1 MKRFFL
7 FGMSLFF
14 CMALSISTM
23 AQSVDDILAK
33 VEARYAQ
40 SGFTADFS
48 QTTTIKSLGVSDTA
62 SGKMWIQRPDK
73 IRWEYQKPE
82 LQTIV
87 SNGTTVWI
95 YKPADNQ
102 VFQGKS
108 EALFGGGKGG
118 MFLSNPK
125 LIREHYYFS
134 LDEPANNSQHVLKL
148 LPKQKTNEASL
159 VLVTVSKTNYTIL
172 QLTTFTASGEQ
183 TTIDL
188 KNIVFTNTIDSS
200 RFQFTVPKGV
210 DVIQLNA
217 SGTK

>member
-7 FGMSLFF
+7 F
-14 CMALSISTM
+14 CMAICFSALFAAPAL
-23 AQSVDDILAK
+23 AQSVDEILAK
-33 VEARYAQ
+33 VEARYSQ
-40 SGFTADFS
+40 IGFTADFS
-48 QTTTIKSLGVSDTA
+48 QTTTIKSLGISDTA

-73 IRWEYQKPE
+73 IRWEYQTPE
-82 LQTIV
+82 VQTIV

-95 YKPADNQ
+95 YKPADHQ

-108 EALFGGGKGG
+108 EALFGSGKGG
-118 MFLSNPK
+118 MFLSNPR

-134 LDEPANNSQHVLKL
+134 LDEPAHNSQHVLKL

-159 VLVTVSKTNYTIL
+159 VLVIVSKTNYNIL

-183 TTIDL
+183 TTINL
-188 KNIVFTNTIDSS
+188 KNIVFTNTIDPSQ
-200 RFQFTVPKGV
+200 FQFTVPKEV

-217 SGTK
+217 NGTK